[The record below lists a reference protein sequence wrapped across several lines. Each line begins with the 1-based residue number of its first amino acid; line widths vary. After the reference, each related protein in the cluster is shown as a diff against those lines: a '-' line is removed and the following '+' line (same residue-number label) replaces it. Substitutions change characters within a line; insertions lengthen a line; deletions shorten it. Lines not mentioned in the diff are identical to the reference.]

1 MPKQTLIYRD
11 FSGGENTS
19 ANPRTIKPNEL
30 QLASGVMVD
39 EQGYLSSFYPPQRST
54 SAAFYQDFTYTVE
67 PGRGLFYFKSDYSYS
82 STSNTESS
90 GPYHYLLVF
99 DRATGNFSLSD
110 GVTKTQVGDTNIK
123 VPDFYFHNNV
133 LRIGNAGADK
143 YDNSN
148 AAEGQ
153 YWFGPIGDTSGKSL
167 LGHTYTQRWYLGK
180 NDLTAPFW
188 GLVGRCHG
196 DSQVS
201 SDSGSINPPVKT
213 DLAGTSTI
221 ADDSGVEF
229 TTPSSHGLSVGD
241 TVIISNSEYY
251 SGSHT
256 ITAIDSVT
264 TFKIGKTFLSVASD
278 ETPEWRRKGEPDWFG
293 GWQGTYGASLG
304 VSDPSI
310 AAAEQYNFN
319 YAVWIDG
326 STDELRE
333 ITTVLD
339 TGGGVYNY
347 NDLTHAS
354 GVVSDGAFQIY
365 PPIGDVTVPMGINL
379 DFYQSYGS
387 DKGAWPPGEYEFGQS
402 LVYEGNQE
410 SLITK
415 LFGDNRTID
424 ANEVVYARVLI
435 SGLNET
441 SAAPGTG
448 VNANIDPRLIG
459 GRVYTRKAG
468 TGDNWIL
475 LLDADFRVTAAGV
488 GGGTRTNLTDNFD
501 DWNVRTA
508 GANTSNMW
516 EEVTQGHGI
525 GDDATKWRGFY
536 SNQYTINSPSP
547 FTYEAINGFS
557 QDEVSLAFNDVPQT
571 NGTTFMYKTSVLCNS
586 RVFVANLKYFDSR
599 NQNSSVTKMGD
610 AIIYSPPNKMDTFP
624 ASNRLDIA
632 EGDGDEFTCLME
644 SGGMLL
650 AFKESTLYIV
660 DVKNPNP
667 AGWRLQ
673 GKFDGLGIK
682 NPHSATKIQ
691 SAVAFANNYGCWIYD
706 NGQIKDLIQGKI
718 SSTQWQNWTRD
729 VYRKG
734 QFTSTDTSGT
744 SERLID
750 SSAKFVLS
758 DISEGDK
765 IVNTTDST
773 FTFVKVRN
781 SATEI
786 TTANSAGT
794 LESIMAS
801 GETYYIESKTF
812 GPNIGYDNIS
822 KKLIIVNDCQNI
834 SDSPRFYDLVTG
846 AWTRGW
852 DNAPDKTG
860 AALKTGVSYF
870 MDGKLHQDAV
880 AAGNYEWDTMN
891 NSWTNFVTIPES
903 TGLDSTGHNSAGTG
917 AAVYVDGSMTESNQR
932 NIYIF
937 AMKQKVVDYS
947 ITEAGAS
954 NGDAGA
960 NRTRYNIVTRDE
972 DFGAPNNIKKIYGI
986 TIDYITETGD
996 EAFTFDVRYQINGA
1010 LVTSDIGREWL
1021 DIDSTNY
1028 MVFRDVGTGTAEG
1041 NSINTYEIDYT
1052 NFEGVALHKPLK
1064 CYSLAL
1070 QINTAHLEGA
1080 SSKKQYFKIVSIG
1093 IKYRIIGKTSLTNVD
1108 GFDTTTIVQTSSK

>member
-1 MPKQTLIYRD
+1 MPKQTHIYRD

-19 ANPRTIKPNEL
+19 TSPRLIKQNEL
-30 QLASGVMVD
+30 QLVSGAMVD
-39 EQGYLSSFYPPQRST
+39 EMGYLSSFYPPQRST
-54 SAAFYQDFTYTVE
+54 KSEFYNDFTYTVE

-82 STSNTESS
+82 STADTASS

-110 GVTKTQVGDTNIK
+110 GVTKTEVGDTNIK

-143 YDNSN
+143 YDNSV

-167 LGHTYTQRWYLGK
+167 LGHTYTKRWYLGK
-180 NDLTAPFW
+180 NDLTAPFF

-196 DSQVS
+196 DTHTMDDVQ
-201 SDSGSINPPVKT
+201 SINAVAKT
-213 DLAGTSTI
+213 DLAGTSTVQNN
-221 ADDSGVEF
+221 SGVVQF
-229 TTPSSHGLSVGD
+229 NATGHGMLDGD
-241 TVIISNSEYY
+241 TVIISGSEYY

-256 ITAIDSVT
+256 VANKGTN
-264 TFKIGKTFLSVASD
+264 TFEISKTWLSVSED
-278 ETPEWRRKGEPDWFG
+278 ETPEWRRKGEPAWFS
-293 GWQGTYGASLG
+293 GWQGTSGASIG

-310 AAAEQYNFN
+310 AAAEAHNYN
-319 YAVWIDG
+319 YAVWNDA

-333 ITTVLD
+333 ITAAAD
-339 TGGGVYNY
+339 
-347 NDLTHAS
+347 NDLTITS
-354 GVVSDGAFQIY
+354 GTSTTGVFQVY
-365 PPIGDVTVPMGINL
+365 PPIGDVTIPMGMNL

-415 LFGDNRTID
+415 LFGDNITID

-448 VNANIDPRLIG
+448 VNVNIDPRLIG

-488 GGGTRTNLTDNFD
+488 GGGTRTNLTDTFD
-501 DWNVRTA
+501 SWNVRTA

-516 EEVTQGHGI
+516 EAVGQGHGI
-525 GDDATKWRGFY
+525 GDDASKWRGFY

-586 RVFVANLKYFDSR
+586 RVFVANLKYFDNRS
-599 NQNSSVTKMGD
+599 QNSSVTKMGD
-610 AIIYSPPNKMDTFP
+610 AILYSPPNKMDTFP

-729 VYRKG
+729 TYKKG
-734 QFTSTDTSGT
+734 QFTSTASATT

-786 TTANSAGT
+786 TTADASGS
-794 LESIMAS
+794 LETIMAL
-801 GETYYIESKTF
+801 GESYYIESKTF
-812 GPNIGYDNIS
+812 GPNVGYDNVS

-834 SDSPRFYDLVTG
+834 SDSPRFYDLITG

-852 DNAPDKTG
+852 DNAPDRTG

-880 AAGNYEWDTMN
+880 SSAGIEWDTMN
-891 NSWTNFVTIPES
+891 NSWTNFVTIPEA
-903 TGLDSTGHNSAGTG
+903 TGLDSIGHNSAGTG

-932 NIYIF
+932 NIYMF
-937 AMKQKVVDYS
+937 AMKQKVTDYS

-986 TIDYITETGD
+986 SIDYITETGD
-996 EAFTFDVRYQINGA
+996 ENFAFDIRYQINGG

-1021 DIDSTNY
+1021 VLDSTN
-1028 MVFRDVGTGTAEG
+1028 FISANDDGVGTAQG
-1041 NSINTYEIDYT
+1041 NSINTYEIRYPEFSV
-1052 NFEGVALHKPLK
+1052 NAFQSPLK
-1064 CYSLAL
+1064 CYSIAL
-1070 QINTAHLEGA
+1070 QINNKNEEAA
-1080 SSKKQYFKIVSIG
+1080 SSKRQYFKIVSIS
-1093 IKYRIIGKTSLTNVD
+1093 IKYRIVGKTSQTD
-1108 GFDTTTIVQTSSK
+1108 TSAFDTDTMVQSSS

>member
-54 SAAFYQDFTYTVE
+54 NSDFYQDFTYTVE

-82 STSNTESS
+82 STTDTLAS

-133 LRIGNAGADK
+133 LRIGNAGKDK
-143 YDNSN
+143 KDNSF
-148 AAEGQ
+148 ASEGQ
-153 YWFGPIGDTSGKSL
+153 YWFGPIGDISGKSL
-167 LGHTYTQRWYLGK
+167 LGHTYTKRWYLGK
-180 NDLTAPFW
+180 NDLTAPFF

-196 DSQVS
+196 DSQTS
-201 SDSGSINPPVKT
+201 SDAASINAPVKT
-213 DLAGTSTI
+213 DLAGTATI
-221 ADDSGVEF
+221 ADNSGVVQF
-229 TTPSSHGLSVGD
+229 TSSSHGMLDGD
-241 TVIISNSEYY
+241 TVIISDSEYY

-256 ITAIDSVT
+256 IVNKGTN
-264 TFKIGKTFLSVASD
+264 TFEINKTYLSVASN
-278 ETPEWRRKGEPDWFG
+278 ETPDWFG
-293 GWQGTYGASLG
+293 GWNGTSASPFYGTAIG
-304 VSDPSI
+304 ARDANI
-310 AAAEQYNFN
+310 ANAEQYGLN
-319 YAVWIDG
+319 YAVWNDA
-326 STDELRE
+326 TNDELRE
-333 ITTVLD
+333 ITSVA
-339 TGGGVYNY
+339 N
-347 NDLTHAS
+347 NDLTIATGTSTS
-354 GVVSDGAFQIY
+354 GVFQVY
-365 PPIGDVTVPMGINL
+365 PPIGDIDIPMGMNL
-379 DFYQSYGS
+379 DFYQSFGS

-415 LFGDNRTID
+415 LVGDNITID

-448 VNANIDPRLIG
+448 VNVNINPRLIG
-459 GRVYTRKAG
+459 GRAYARKTG
-468 TGDNWIL
+468 TGDSWIL
-475 LLDADFRVTAAGV
+475 LLDADFRVAVDGV
-488 GGGTRTNLTDNFD
+488 GGGTRTNLTDKFD
-501 DWNVRTA
+501 NWNVRVA
-508 GANTSNMW
+508 AANTSNMW
-516 EEVTQGHGI
+516 EAISQGHGI
-525 GDDATKWRGFY
+525 GDDVAKWRGFY

-557 QDEVSLAFNDVPQT
+557 QDEPVL
-571 NGTTFMYKTSVLCNS
+571 TFGASGLSFKTSVICNS
-586 RVFVANLKYFDSR
+586 RTFVANIDYYDSTMNLK
-599 NQNSSVTKMGD
+599 NMGD

-624 ASNRLDIA
+624 TSNRLDIA

-644 SGGMLL
+644 SGGVLL

-682 NPHSATKIQ
+682 NPYSAIKIQ
-691 SAVAFANNYGCWIYD
+691 SAIAFANNYGCWIYD
-706 NGQIKDLIQGKI
+706 NGEIKDLIQGKI

-729 VYRKG
+729 VYRKSL
-734 QFTSTDTSGT
+734 FTSTATSTATNQLNDT
-744 SERLID
+744 D
-750 SSAKFVLS
+750 AKFQTS
-758 DISEGDK
+758 DVSQGDK
-765 IVNTTDST
+765 IINSTDST
-773 FTFVKVRN
+773 FAFVGTISSETQLTLVDAAGSN
-781 SATEI
+781 
-786 TTANSAGT
+786 AN
-794 LESIMAS
+794 IMAS
-801 GETYYIESKTF
+801 GESYYIESKTF
-812 GPNIGYDNIS
+812 GPNVGYDNIS

-860 AALKTGVSYF
+860 AALKTGVAYF

-891 NSWTNFVTIPES
+891 NSWTNFVTIPEA
-903 TGLDSTGHNSAGTG
+903 TGLDSIGHNSSGTG
-917 AAVYVDGSMTESNQR
+917 AAVYIDGSMTEAASNQR

-937 AMKQKVVDYS
+937 AMKQKVTDYS
-947 ITEAGAS
+947 ITEAGAA

-1010 LVTSDIGREWL
+1010 LVTSDVGREWL
-1021 DIDSTNY
+1021 ELDSSNY
-1028 MVFRDVGTGTAEG
+1028 MVYRDVGTGTDEG
-1041 NSINTYEIDYT
+1041 NSINTYEIDYR
-1052 NFEGVALHKPLK
+1052 NFEGVVLGNPLK

-1070 QINTAHLEGA
+1070 QINNAHLEGA

-1093 IKYRIIGKTSLTNVD
+1093 IKYRIIGKTSLTDVG
-1108 GFDTTTIVQTSSK
+1108 GFDTTTLVQTSS

>member
-54 SAAFYQDFTYTVE
+54 LTERYKDFTYTVE

-82 STSNTESS
+82 STADTLAS

-110 GVTKTQVGDTNIK
+110 GVTKTEVGDTNIK

-133 LRIGNAGADK
+133 LRIGNAGKDK
-143 YDNSN
+143 KDNSF
-148 AAEGQ
+148 ASEGQ
-153 YWFGPIGDTSGKSL
+153 YWFGPIGDISGKSL
-167 LGHTYTQRWYLGK
+167 LGHTYTKRWYLGK
-180 NDLTAPFW
+180 NDLTAPFF

-293 GWQGTYGASLG
+293 GWNGTSASPFYGSAIG
-304 VSDPSI
+304 ARDANI
-310 AAAEQYNFN
+310 ANAKQYNFN

-333 ITTVLD
+333 ITTIVND
-339 TGGGVYNY
+339 

-354 GVVSDGAFQIY
+354 GVISDGAFQVY
-365 PPIGDVTVPMGINL
+365 PPIGDIDIPMGMNL
-379 DFYQSYGS
+379 DFYQSFGS

-415 LFGDNRTID
+415 LVGDNITID

-448 VNANIDPRLIG
+448 VNVNINPRLIG
-459 GRVYTRKAG
+459 GRAYARKTG

-501 DWNVRTA
+501 SWNVKTA
-508 GANTSNMW
+508 GVNTTDMW
-516 EEVTQGHGI
+516 NDVTQGHGI
-525 GDDATKWRGFY
+525 DSDVSKWRGFY

-557 QDEVSLAFNDVPQT
+557 QDEISLSFSNILSYGA
-571 NGTTFMYKTSVLCNS
+571 FMYKTSVICNS
-586 RVFVANLKYFDSR
+586 RTFVANLLYYDNR
-599 NQNSSVTKMGD
+599 NQSSSKVTMGD

-624 ASNRLDIA
+624 TSNRLDIA

-682 NPHSATKIQ
+682 NPYSAIKIQ

-729 VYRKG
+729 VYRKSL
-734 QFTSTDTSGT
+734 FNSTVTSTATNHLNDT
-744 SERLID
+744 D
-750 SSAKFVLS
+750 AKFQTS
-758 DISEGDK
+758 DVSQGDK
-765 IVNTTDST
+765 IINVTDST
-773 FTFVKVRN
+773 FAFVGTIVSETRLTLVDAAGSN
-781 SATEI
+781 SD
-786 TTANSAGT
+786 
-794 LESIMAS
+794 IMAS

-812 GPNIGYDNIS
+812 GPNVGYDNIS
-822 KKLIIVNDCQNI
+822 KKIIIVNDCQNI

-860 AALKTGVSYF
+860 AALKTGVAYF

-891 NSWTNFVTIPES
+891 NSWTNFVTIPEA
-903 TGLDSTGHNSAGTG
+903 TGLDSTGHNSSGTG
-917 AAVYVDGSMTESNQR
+917 AAVYIDGSMTESNER

-1010 LVTSDIGREWL
+1010 LVTSDVGREWL
-1021 DIDSTNY
+1021 DIDSTNI
-1028 MVFRDVGTGTAEG
+1028 MVSQDVGIGTDEG
-1041 NSINTYEIDYT
+1041 NSINTYEIHYR
-1052 NFEGVALHKPLK
+1052 NFEGVTLGNPLK

-1070 QINTAHLEGA
+1070 QINNAHLEGA
-1080 SSKKQYFKIVSIG
+1080 DSKKQYFKIVSIG
-1093 IKYRIIGKTSLTNVD
+1093 IKYRIIGKTSLTDVG
-1108 GFDTTTIVQTSSK
+1108 GFDTTTLVQTSS

>member
-54 SAAFYQDFTYTVE
+54 NSDFYQDFTYTVE

-82 STSNTESS
+82 STTDTLAS

-133 LRIGNAGADK
+133 LRIGNAGKDK
-143 YDNSN
+143 KDNSF
-148 AAEGQ
+148 ASEGQ
-153 YWFGPIGDTSGKSL
+153 YWFGPIGDISGKSL
-167 LGHTYTQRWYLGK
+167 LGHTYTKRWYLGK
-180 NDLTAPFW
+180 NDLTAPFF

-196 DSQVS
+196 DSQTS
-201 SDSGSINPPVKT
+201 SDAASINAPVKT
-213 DLAGTSTI
+213 DLAGTATI
-221 ADDSGVEF
+221 ADNSGVVQF
-229 TTPSSHGLSVGD
+229 TSSSHGMLDGD
-241 TVIISNSEYY
+241 TVIISDSEYY

-256 ITAIDSVT
+256 IVNKATN
-264 TFKIGKTFLSVASD
+264 TFEISKTYLSVASD

-293 GWQGTYGASLG
+293 GWNGTSASPFYSSAISLR
-304 VSDPSI
+304 DANI
-310 AAAEQYNFN
+310 ANAEQYGLN
-319 YAVWIDG
+319 YAVWNDA
-326 STDELRE
+326 TNDELRE
-333 ITTVLD
+333 ITSVA
-339 TGGGVYNY
+339 N
-347 NDLTHAS
+347 NDLTIATGTSTS
-354 GVVSDGAFQIY
+354 GVFQVY
-365 PPIGDVTVPMGINL
+365 PPIGDIDIPMGMNL
-379 DFYQSYGS
+379 DFYQSFGS

-415 LFGDNRTID
+415 LVGDNITID

-448 VNANIDPRLIG
+448 VNVNINPRLIG
-459 GRVYTRKAG
+459 GRAYARKTG
-468 TGDNWIL
+468 TGDSWIL
-475 LLDADFRVTAAGV
+475 LLDADFRVAVDGV
-488 GGGTRTNLTDNFD
+488 GGGTRTNLTDKFD
-501 DWNVRTA
+501 NWNVRVA
-508 GANTSNMW
+508 AANTSNMW
-516 EEVTQGHGI
+516 EAISQGHGI
-525 GDDATKWRGFY
+525 GDDVAKWRGFY

-557 QDEVSLAFNDVPQT
+557 QDEPVL
-571 NGTTFMYKTSVLCNS
+571 TFGASGLSFKTSVICNS
-586 RVFVANLKYFDSR
+586 RTFVANIDYYDSTMNLK
-599 NQNSSVTKMGD
+599 NMGD

-624 ASNRLDIA
+624 TSNRLDIA

-644 SGGMLL
+644 SGGVLL

-673 GKFDGLGIK
+673 AKFDGLGIK
-682 NPHSATKIQ
+682 NPYSAIKIQ

-706 NGQIKDLIQGKI
+706 NGEIKDLIQGKI

-729 VYRKG
+729 VYRKSL
-734 QFTSTDTSGT
+734 FTSTATSTATNQLNDT
-744 SERLID
+744 D
-750 SSAKFVLS
+750 AKFQTS
-758 DISEGDK
+758 DVSQGDK
-765 IVNTTDST
+765 IINSTDST
-773 FTFVKVRN
+773 FAFVGTIP
-781 SATEI
+781 SETQI
-786 TTANSAGT
+786 TLVDAAGSNAN
-794 LESIMAS
+794 IMAS
-801 GETYYIESKTF
+801 GESYYIESKTF
-812 GPNIGYDNIS
+812 GPNVGYDNIS

-860 AALKTGVSYF
+860 AALKTGVAYF

-891 NSWTNFVTIPES
+891 NSWTNFVTIPEA
-903 TGLDSTGHNSAGTG
+903 TGLDSIGHNSSGTG
-917 AAVYVDGSMTESNQR
+917 AAVYIDGSMTEAASNQR

-937 AMKQKVVDYS
+937 AMKQKVTDYS
-947 ITEAGAS
+947 ITEAGAA

-1010 LVTSDIGREWL
+1010 LVTSDVGREWL
-1021 DIDSTNY
+1021 DIDSSNY
-1028 MVFRDVGTGTAEG
+1028 MVYRDVGTGTDEG
-1041 NSINTYEIDYT
+1041 NSINTYEIDYR
-1052 NFEGVALHKPLK
+1052 NFEGVVLGNPLK

-1070 QINTAHLEGA
+1070 QINNAHLEGA

-1093 IKYRIIGKTSLTNVD
+1093 IKYRIIGKTSLTDVG
-1108 GFDTTTIVQTSSK
+1108 GFDTTTLVQTSS